1 MIRHYQ
7 VYVLY
12 MKCTSGEINVQEVY
26 IYFDMGGLL
35 KDNPQVHCQHCEG
48 AFPI

>member
-12 MKCTSGEINVQEVY
+12 MKCTSGVISAQEVY
-26 IYFDMGGLL
+26 IYFDMDGLL
-35 KDNPQVHCQHCEG
+35 EVVHCQPCEG